1 MKTSQN
7 SYKKSDI
14 QRYYTRTKQ
23 GQYGNTYY
31 IEPSQ
36 MCPLDVLQDSKR
48 FVVLT
53 FDKQDDYIVV
63 NNQRYYL
70 NSSNAIKCTDKQQRR
85 VAVVDLKALKASK
98 AYPFDSKYK
107 HQHTLIVD
115 NFDMLEAEASR
126 QYSFNGSPYVRQ
138 VAHYDAKTNT
148 CSYVYEP
155 SFQVA

>member
-1 MKTSQN
+1 MQN
-7 SYKKSDI
+7 QNRKKSGI
-14 QRYYTRTKQ
+14 EKFYTRTRQ
-23 GQYGNTYY
+23 GQYGNCYY

-36 MCPLDVLQDSKR
+36 MCPLDVLQDQKR
-48 FVVLT
+48 FIVLT

-70 NSSNAIKCTDKQQRR
+70 NKSNAIKCTDKQQRR
-85 VAVVDLKALKASK
+85 VAVVDLKALKESK

-107 HQHTLIVD
+107 HKHTLIVD
-115 NFDMLEAEASR
+115 SFSTLEEEAKR
-126 QYSFNGSPYVRQ
+126 QYNYNGTPYVRQ